1 MSSKCDAFLE
11 AIRKGET
18 EKVRKLIS
26 DPEVDPREGYFGI
39 TPFTFACERGNEEI
53 VKLFL
58 ECERDICPNLSDEEG
73 KTALFYAAK
82 YSPHLMRLLMDH
94 ERINVDLC
102 DYHGYSVL
110 YRACHEAYKP
120 IMAAKRF
127 RIDKLEVRIILGG
140 LGSLRRPDLVEM
152 FEFVLSDP
160 VTAVEQFREDL
171 GYYPDKSAGELF
183 AIVVLLCDEYLKL
196 KE

>member
-26 DPEVDPREGYFGI
+26 DPEVDPKEGYFGI
-39 TPFTFACERGNEEI
+39 TPFTFACERGNAEI

-58 ECERDICPNLSDEEG
+58 ECERDVCPNLSDEEG

-94 ERINVDLC
+94 KSINVDLC

-127 RIDKLEVRIILGG
+127 RIDKLEVRIMLEGMR
-140 LGSLRRPDLVEM
+140 SLRRPDLVEM
-152 FEFVLSDP
+152 FEFVLKDP
-160 VTAVEQFREDL
+160 AAAAEQFRHEL
-171 GYYPDKSAGELF
+171 GHYPARNAGELF
-183 AIVVLLCDEYLKL
+183 ATVVLLCDGYLAL